1 MESAVTEA
9 IHHFLIL
16 ILFVISVGVVSGK
29 LAAWLRLPDVA
40 VFIAVGMLLGPGLG
54 LIHEQSGSLINQLI
68 LTVGS
73 ALILFDGG
81 RNLRL
86 SGLRNVWITLSL
98 LSVPGVVIST
108 IVMGVGVHY
117 LFGVDWIFAFL
128 AAAVIASTDP
138 ASIIPV
144 FKQVKI
150 KERVRETVESE
161 SAFNDATGS
170 ILTFSLLA
178 AVAGGGALDVGAMS
192 WEFVKTAL
200 GGILAG
206 LIISGIL
213 TYLAG
218 HARHGYFRDYS
229 TIVMTVCALSSYLIA
244 DLLHVSGFMAT
255 FVAGVIWGNAE
266 TFGLSLKDNHVEMS
280 SFAENMTVM
289 MRMLI
294 FVLLGSQVNFATLG
308 QFFWPSLA
316 AVLILMFV
324 ARPLSVLLCAWPDR
338 KVKWTWRELLF
349 MCWVRETGVIPAA
362 LSGMIA
368 GMGIAHSNVI
378 TGLAFMA
385 IVLTI
390 IIQASTTGWV
400 AKKLGLEVKETATGK
415 P

>member
-1 MESAVTEA
+1 MESSATEA

-16 ILFVISVGVVSGK
+16 ILFVISVGMISGK
-29 LAAWLRLPDVA
+29 IAAWLKLPDVA
-40 VFIAVGMLLGPGLG
+40 VFIAVGMLLGPGLK
-54 LIHEQSGSLINQLI
+54 LIHESSGSLVNQLI

-86 SGLRNVWITLSL
+86 SGLRQVWITLSL
-98 LSVPGVVIST
+98 LSVPGVLIST
-108 IVMGVGVHY
+108 LVVGGGIHF

-128 AAAVIASTDP
+128 GAAVIASTDP

-178 AVAGGGALDVGAMS
+178 AVAGGGALHFGAMS

-200 GGILAG
+200 GGILVG
-206 LIISGIL
+206 LVVSGIL

-218 HARHGYFRDYS
+218 HARHGFLRSYA
-229 TIVMTVCALSSYLIA
+229 TIVMIVGALSSYLIG

-266 TFGLSLKDNHVEMS
+266 TFGLSLKENHTEMS
-280 SFAENMTVM
+280 SFAENITVM

-294 FVLLGSQVNFATLG
+294 FVLLGSQVNFGTLG
-308 QFFWPSLA
+308 HYFWPSLG

-324 ARPLSVLLCAWPDR
+324 ARPLSILLCAWPDR

-368 GMGIAHSNVI
+368 GMGIAHANVI
-378 TGLAFMA
+378 TAIAFMA

-390 IIQASTTGWV
+390 LIQASTTGWV
-400 AKKLGLEVKETATGK
+400 ARKLGLEIKNAELPK

>member
-1 MESAVTEA
+1 MESSVTDS

-16 ILFVISVGVVSGK
+16 VLFVISVGMVSGK
-29 LAAWLRLPDVA
+29 LASRLKLPDVA
-40 VFIAVGMLLGPGLG
+40 VYIAVGMLLGPGLN
-54 LIHEQSGSLINQLI
+54 LIHESSGSLINQLI

-86 SGLRNVWITLSL
+86 SGLRKVWITLSL
-98 LSVPGVVIST
+98 LSVPGVLVST
-108 IVMGVGVHY
+108 LVVGTAVHF
-117 LFGVDWIFAFL
+117 LFGVDWIFSFL

-150 KERVRETVESE
+150 KEQVRETVESE

-170 ILTFSLLA
+170 ILTFALLA
-178 AVAGGGALDVGAMS
+178 AVVGGGTLDFGAMTGD
-192 WEFVKTAL
+192 FLKTAL
-200 GGILAG
+200 GGILTG
-206 LIISGIL
+206 IVISGIL
-213 TYLAG
+213 TFLAG
-218 HARHGYFRDYS
+218 HARHGFLRDYA
-229 TIVMTVCALSSYLIA
+229 TIVMIVCALSSYLIG

-266 TFGLSLKDNHVEMS
+266 TFGLSLKENHLEIS

-294 FVLLGSQVNFATLG
+294 FVLLGSQVNFGTLG
-308 QFFWPSLA
+308 QYFWQSLG
-316 AVLILMFV
+316 AVLVLMFV
-324 ARPLSVLLCAWPDR
+324 ARPLTILLCAWPDR

-368 GMGIAHSNVI
+368 GMGIANANII
-378 TGLAFMA
+378 TAIAFMA
-385 IVLTI
+385 IMLTI
-390 IIQASTTGWV
+390 VIQASTTGWV
-400 AKKLGLEVKETATGK
+400 ARKLGLEVKTTAAK
-415 P
+415 S

>member
-1 MESAVTEA
+1 MESSVTDS

-16 ILFVISVGVVSGK
+16 VLFVISVGMVSGK
-29 LAAWLRLPDVA
+29 LASKLKLPDVA
-40 VFIAVGMLLGPGLG
+40 VYIAVGMLLGPGLN
-54 LIHEQSGSLINQLI
+54 LIHESSGSLINQLI

-86 SGLRNVWITLSL
+86 SGLRKVWVTLSM
-98 LSVPGVVIST
+98 LSVPGVLVST
-108 IVMGVGVHY
+108 LVVGTAVHF
-117 LFGVDWIFAFL
+117 LFGVDWIFSFL

-150 KERVRETVESE
+150 KEQVRETVESE

-170 ILTFSLLA
+170 ILTFALLA
-178 AVAGGGALDVGAMS
+178 AVVGGGSLDFGAMTGD
-192 WEFVKTAL
+192 FLKTAL
-200 GGILAG
+200 GGILTGIVIA
-206 LIISGIL
+206 GIL
-213 TYLAG
+213 TFFAG
-218 HARHGYFRDYS
+218 HARHGFLRDYA
-229 TIVMTVCALSSYLIA
+229 TIVMIVCALSSYLIG

-266 TFGLSLKDNHVEMS
+266 TFGLSLKENHLEIS

-294 FVLLGSQVNFATLG
+294 FVLLGSQVNFGTLG
-308 QFFWPSLA
+308 QYFWQSLG
-316 AVLILMFV
+316 AVLVLMFV
-324 ARPLSVLLCAWPDR
+324 ARPLTILLCAWPDR

-368 GMGIAHSNVI
+368 GMGIANANII
-378 TGLAFMA
+378 TAIAFMA
-385 IVLTI
+385 IMLTI
-390 IIQASTTGWV
+390 VIQASTTGWV
-400 AKKLGLEVKETATGK
+400 ARKLGLEVKTPAVK
-415 P
+415 S

>member
-1 MESAVTEA
+1 MESTATEA
-9 IHHFLIL
+9 IRHFLVL
-16 ILFVISVGVVSGK
+16 VLFVISVGMVSGK
-29 LAAWLRLPDVA
+29 LASWLKLPDVA
-40 VFIAVGMLLGPGLG
+40 VFIAVGMLLGPGLN
-54 LIHEQSGSLINQLI
+54 LIHESSGSLINQTI
-68 LTVGS
+68 LTLGS

-81 RNLRL
+81 RNLKL
-86 SGLRNVWITLSL
+86 SDLRKVWITLSM
-98 LSVPGVVIST
+98 LSVPGVIIS
-108 IVMGVGVHY
+108 VLAVGLGVHF

-178 AVAGGGALDVGAMS
+178 VVAGGGKLDFGAMTLD
-192 WEFVKTAL
+192 FVKTAL
-200 GGILAG
+200 GGILIG
-206 LIISGIL
+206 LIISGLL
-213 TYLAG
+213 TYFTG
-218 HARHGYFRDYS
+218 HARHGVFREYT
-229 TIVMTVCALSSYLIA
+229 TIVMIVCALSSYLIA

-266 TFGLSLKDNHVEMS
+266 VFNLSMKDKHIETS
-280 SFAENMTVM
+280 SFAENITII

-294 FVLLGSQVNFATLG
+294 FVLLGSQVNFGTLG
-308 QFFWPSLA
+308 HYFWQSLA
-316 AVLILMFV
+316 AVLVLMFV
-324 ARPLSVLLCAWPDR
+324 ARPLTVFLCALPDR

-362 LSGMIA
+362 LSGMIV
-368 GMGIAHSNVI
+368 GMGIPHAEIISAI
-378 TGLAFMA
+378 TFMA

-390 IIQASTTGWV
+390 VIQASTTAWV
-400 AKKLGLEVKETATGK
+400 ARKLGLEIKEAAVKS
-415 P
+415 